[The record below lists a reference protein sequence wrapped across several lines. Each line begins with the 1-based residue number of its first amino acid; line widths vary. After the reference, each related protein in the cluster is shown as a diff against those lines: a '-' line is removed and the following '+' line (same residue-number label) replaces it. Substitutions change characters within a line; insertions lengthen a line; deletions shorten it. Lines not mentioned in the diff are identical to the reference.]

1 LKLKGTR
8 VPAPTASAPGY
19 GLFRGRVACDC
30 LIAWLPK
37 YERELQRRG
46 IIGGPLP
53 IAQLVGDAP
62 ASAGTHYGGAFDLR
76 MTTTAAV
83 WIARAMGADATWV
96 RDWPGN
102 LHIHGVLTACPH
114 NGNARYQIDAVR
126 AGFNGLGTN
135 GRGGPDDGPRP
146 LSGRTWRQGLDWQ
159 HRQEDWFDMATRQD
173 LTEVVANQLAP
184 LAAQLNVLVD
194 RTEGLRVTL
203 AGIVTDLDALEVEVA
218 DDATK
223 DLVRKM
229 RDQVIAAL
237 STEPA

>member
-1 LKLKGTR
+1 M
-8 VPAPTASAPGY
+8 PAPRADAPGY
-19 GLFRGRVACDC
+19 GLFRGRVACAC

-46 IIGGPLP
+46 VIGGPLP

-76 MTTTAAV
+76 MTNLTAV
-83 WIARAMGADATWV
+83 WIAREMGADATWV

-102 LHIHGVLTACPH
+102 QHTHGVLTGCPH

-126 AGFNGLGTN
+126 AGFNGLGAG

-146 LSGRTWRQGLDWQ
+146 LSGRTWQQGIAWQ
-159 HRQEDWFDMATRQD
+159 RRQEDWFDMATQQE
-173 LTEVVANQLAP
+173 LAEVLSNHLAPVVAK
-184 LAAQLNVLVD
+184 LNVLVE
-194 RTEGLRVTL
+194 RTDGLRTTH
-203 AGIVTDLDALEVEVA
+203 AEIVDALEALAEQVA

-223 DLVRKM
+223 EQVRRA
-229 RDQVIAAL
+229 RDKVIAAL
-237 STEPA
+237 TPVDGA